1 MITKQ
6 VKFWDRDNKKQC
18 GGIMVDS
25 RHIICGCCGSVFEC
39 DDLTK
44 EDIEPYETWVD
55 ISNEIIG
62 DQGLTKTP

>member
-1 MITKQ
+1 
-6 VKFWDRDNKKQC
+6 
-18 GGIMVDS
+18 MVDS

-44 EDIEPYETWVD
+44 EDIEPYETWVN

-62 DQGLTKTP
+62 D